1 MEKPLAGKNV
11 AILIANGFDEIV
23 MTDAQRALLAAGA
36 TVKTI
41 SPENG
46 LANGWHGTGWGH
58 YFPVDKSIAEA
69 LSADFDMLVVPDGER
84 SILKLSNT
92 AHSKR
97 IVRGFIDADKPVAL
111 KGAAVEL
118 LALSERAQG
127 RTVAAEG
134 ELATKLT
141 EAGAKA
147 VGDAQTLDNQLLTA
161 TAAAETAGFVAAVI
175 ELFANAPELRD
186 AA

>member
-1 MEKPLAGKNV
+1 MDKPLAGKNV

-58 YFPVDKSIAEA
+58 YFPVDKAIAEA
-69 LSADFDMLVVPDGER
+69 LSADFDMLIVPDGAR
-84 SILKLSNT
+84 SILKLSGT

-97 IVRGFIDADKPVAL
+97 IVRGFLDADKPVAL

-118 LALSERAQG
+118 LSLSERAQG
-127 RTVAAEG
+127 RTVAVEG
-134 ELATKLT
+134 ELAGKLT
-141 EAGAKA
+141 EAGAK
-147 VGDAQTLDNQLLTA
+147 VSGEAQTLDNQLLTA
-161 TAAAETAGFVAAVI
+161 TEAAETAAFVAAVI

>member
-1 MEKPLAGKNV
+1 MEKPLAGKKV

-46 LANGWHGTGWGH
+46 LSNGWHGTGWGH
-58 YFPVDKSIAEA
+58 YFPVDTGIAEA
-69 LSADFDMLVVPDGER
+69 LSADFDMLIVPDGTR
-84 SILKLSNT
+84 GILKLAGT

-97 IVRGFIDADKPVAL
+97 IVRGFLDADKPVAL

-118 LALSERAQG
+118 LALSDRAQG
-127 RTVAAEG
+127 RTVAVEG
-134 ELATKLT
+134 ELAAKLS

-147 VGDAQTLDNQLLTA
+147 SGEAQTIDNVLLTA
-161 TAAAETAGFVAAVI
+161 TEAAETAGFIAGLI
-175 ELFANAPELRD
+175 ELFASAPELRD

>member
-36 TVKTI
+36 TVKTVG
-41 SPENG
+41 PENG

-58 YFPVDKSIAEA
+58 YFPIDKQIAEA
-69 LSADFDMLVVPDGER
+69 LSADFDMLVVPDGAR
-84 SILKLSNT
+84 GILKLSGT

-97 IVRGFIDADKPVAL
+97 IVRGFLDADKPVAM
-111 KGAAVEL
+111 KGAAIEL
-118 LALSERAQG
+118 LALCERAQG
-127 RTVAAEG
+127 RTVAVEG
-134 ELATKLT
+134 ELAAKLT
-141 EAGAKA
+141 EAGAKV
-147 VGDAQTLDNQLLTA
+147 VGETQTIDNQLLTA
-161 TAAAETAGFVAAVI
+161 TEAADTAGFVAAVI
-175 ELFANAPELRD
+175 DLFVNAPELRD